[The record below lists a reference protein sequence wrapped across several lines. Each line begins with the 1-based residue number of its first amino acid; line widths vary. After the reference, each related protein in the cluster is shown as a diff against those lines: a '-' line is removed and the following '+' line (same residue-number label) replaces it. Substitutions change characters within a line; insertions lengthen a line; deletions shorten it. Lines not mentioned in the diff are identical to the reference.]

1 MSVGLGIEAFAAIV
15 VVKLEMVTVCVTTE
29 VTTKGSTVTRP
40 EQLAEEVVGL
50 LERKPEGCERSDEVL
65 NDDSALV
72 GDELASVEFRVSLFG
87 VGVEDLAVPVLEES
101 PDSEWFEELLLAME
115 AEPELLRLVELHSV
129 VPLRVLLLLEA
140 GLELAR
146 LVELDS
152 VVPLRV
158 LLRLVELHSVVPLR
172 VLLLLEAELELARLV
187 ELDSVVPLRVLLL
200 LEAEPELL

>member
-158 LLRLVELHSVVPLR
+158 LL
-172 VLLLLEAELELARLV
+172 
-187 ELDSVVPLRVLLL
+187 L